1 MPSRAVRAA
10 VSELRPLARVYNR
23 LSRQVA
29 RAFSSSTPAQ
39 WTAYIIVVAALCLLV
54 AVAVHRGWSPLNPS
68 LRESYAS
75 GAGGPKDFTPGQ
87 SGNCQRE
94 TLPGGTNSDL
104 HKKLGCNQQTASS
117 DELKESQ
124 CVPCSVTYPKS
135 VEFEQQVTIKQRAA
149 DMAGGSPPATG
160 MANVRLCSD
169 ATCESDQKRTFQ
181 DVVDEYRDQHLP
193 NELKKVKFNQE
204 QIQDAM
210 QTIGKHVC
218 AFKVYAKN
226 LKASNN
232 AIDFINSIFRKKRNK
247 LAESFNKLNERLPQ
261 VVRHPQLVF
270 DAPV

>member
-1 MPSRAVRAA
+1 MPSRAVRAT

-68 LRESYAS
+68 VRESYAS

-94 TLPGGTNSDL
+94 KLVGGTYKDL
-104 HKKLGCNQQTASS
+104 YKKVGCNQQTASS
-117 DELKESQ
+117 DQLNEWQ

-135 VEFEQQVTIKQRAA
+135 VEFEQPVTIKQRAA
-149 DMAGGSPPATG
+149 DMAGSTPPATG
-160 MANVRLCSD
+160 MASVKLCSD
-169 ATCESDQKRTFQ
+169 ATCESEQKRTLQ

-193 NELKKVKFNQE
+193 NELQKVSVNQK
-204 QIQDAM
+204 QIEGAT
-210 QTIGKHVC
+210 QTIGEHVC
-218 AFKVYAKN
+218 AFSVYAKN
-226 LKASNN
+226 LKASNDE
-232 AIDFINSIFRKKRNK
+232 IDAKNSALRNERDTLK
-247 LAESFNKLNERLPQ
+247 VSFDKLNEDLPTDVQ
-261 VVRHPQLVF
+261 HPNLAF
-270 DAPV
+270 DAQG